1 MRSAEEG
8 EAPSRTPG
16 TLKTRPEDFRVDE
29 ISAYE
34 PSGEG
39 EHVFVRFTK
48 IDVTTPDALRAIARA
63 LGCDPREAG
72 VAGMKDKRAVT
83 TQTVSVHVPRGATGQ
98 DVAERARHLSLEG
111 IQIHRASPHGHKLKA
126 GHLSGNRFEII
137 VRDIPPRRFD
147 EAGQALDGIARDGVP
162 NAFGAQRFGVAGD
175 NAQRA
180 LAWLRGEERG
190 PRDRRMLRLL
200 WSSLQSAVFNAVLEA
215 RVKDGTWAS
224 PIAGDLLKLRASG
237 GLFVCEDVVTD
248 RERARTGEVSPTG
261 PIIGPRMRWPE
272 GVPAALERR
281 IVDEIIGSNVDLSRA
296 RALGD
301 GTRRALRVW
310 AQDLRWE
317 RCVAEK
323 ADEPSAGAACMRV
336 SFVLPKGAYATTV
349 LASAFGIQQA
359 PSFGASREDPP
370 PSEEEEE
377 PS

>member
-1 MRSAEEG
+1 MRSAEQDDR
-8 EAPSRTPG
+8 PSRAPG

-34 PSGEG
+34 PSGDG

-72 VAGMKDKRAVT
+72 VAGMKDKRAVA

-98 DVAERARHLSLEG
+98 EVAERARHLSLEG
-111 IQIHRASPHGHKLKA
+111 IQIHQASPHGHKLKA
-126 GHLSGNRFEII
+126 GHLTGNRFEII
-137 VRDIPPRRFD
+137 VRDIPPHRFD
-147 EAGQALDGIARDGVP
+147 EAGHALDEIARDGVP
-162 NAFGAQRFGVAGD
+162 NAFGAQRFGAAGD
-175 NAQRA
+175 NAERA
-180 LAWLRGEERG
+180 LAWLRGDERG

-200 WSSLQSAVFNAVLEA
+200 WSSLQSAVFNAVLDA
-215 RVKDGTWAS
+215 RVKDGTWAL
-224 PIAGDLLKLRASG
+224 PLAGDLLKLRATG
-237 GLFVCEDVVTD
+237 GLFVCEDLVTD
-248 RERARTGEVSPTG
+248 RERAKTGEVSPTG
-261 PIIGPRMRWPE
+261 PIIGPRMRWPD
-272 GVPAALERR
+272 GASAVLERT
-281 IVDEIIGSNVDLSRA
+281 IVDRVIGANVDLSRA

-317 RCVAEK
+317 RCAADK
-323 ADEPSAGAACMRV
+323 ADEPSAGAACMCVR
-336 SFVLPKGAYATTV
+336 FVLPKGAYATTV

-359 PSFGASREDPP
+359 PSFGPSRDDPP
-370 PSEEEEE
+370 PSEEEE

>member
-1 MRSAEEG
+1 MRSAEQSVVS
-8 EAPSRTPG
+8 SRSPG
-16 TLKTRPEDFRVDE
+16 TLKARPEDFLVDE
-29 ISAYE
+29 IPAYE
-34 PSGEG
+34 PSGAG

-48 IDVTTPDALRAIARA
+48 IDLTTPDAVRTIARA

-72 VAGMKDKRAVT
+72 VAGMKDKRAVA
-83 TQTVSVHVPRGATGQ
+83 TQTVSLHVPRGKAPLDIT
-98 DVAERARHLSLEG
+98 ERARQLELPS
-111 IQIHRASPHGHKLKA
+111 IQIHQAVPHGHKLKA
-126 GHLSGNRFEII
+126 GHLTGNRFEIV
-137 VRDIPPRRFD
+137 VRDIPPHRFED
-147 EAGQALDGIARDGVP
+147 AGQALALVARDGVP
-162 NAFGAQRFGVAGD
+162 NAFGAQRFGAAGD

-200 WSSLQSAVFNAVLEA
+200 WSSLQSAVFNAVLDA
-215 RVKDGTWAS
+215 RVQDGTWVL
-224 PIAGDLLKLRASG
+224 PIAGDLLKLRTSG
-237 GLFVCEDVVTD
+237 GLFMCEDLARD
-248 RERARTGEVSPTG
+248 QERAQTGEVSPTG

-281 IVDEIIGSNVDLSRA
+281 IVDEIIGSGADLSPA

-301 GTRRALRVW
+301 GSRRALRVW

-317 RCVAEK
+317 RWAPDK
-323 ADEPSAGAACMRV
+323 ADEPCTSTACMRV
-336 SFVLPKGAYATTV
+336 CFVLPKGAYATTV

-359 PSFGASREDPP
+359 PTYGVSREEPP